1 MSASNNLQQRL
12 SRLFN
17 RSPVADLQTIQQALG
32 TGSRTTVFRL
42 LVERGYY
49 TSYSHAGRYYTLA
62 HIPQFDAEGLWSY
75 QEALFS
81 KDHTLRATI
90 VRIVHQAPA
99 GKIHAELRAL
109 LRLRVQDTLRQLTRD
124 GQIGR
129 VKLQGPFLYVSPE
142 QDRAQRQIQQ
152 RRQRLQEQP
161 SPVPPPVIIEVLL
174 EVLHHAN
181 VRADPEA
188 VAERLN
194 ARGLTVSAVQVEEVF
209 ARHGIEKKTPHSRS
223 GRSRH

>member
-1 MSASNNLQQRL
+1 MSASRNLQQRL
-12 SRLFN
+12 NRLFN

-32 TGSRTTVFRL
+32 TASRTTVFRL
-42 LVERGYY
+42 LSERGYF
-49 TSYSHAGRYYTLA
+49 TSYSHTGRYYTLA
-62 HIPQFDAEGLWSY
+62 HIPQFDAEGLWSH
-75 QEALFS
+75 QEALFT

-90 VRIVHQAPA
+90 VRIVHQASA

-124 GQIGR
+124 EQIGR

-152 RRQRLQEQP
+152 RHQLLQEQP
-161 SPVPPPVIIEVLL
+161 PPVTPPVIIEVLL

-181 VRADPEA
+181 VRADPKA

-194 ARGLTVSAVQVEEVF
+194 ARGITVSTIQVEEVF
-209 ARHGIEKKTPHSRS
+209 LHHGIEKKTPHSHS